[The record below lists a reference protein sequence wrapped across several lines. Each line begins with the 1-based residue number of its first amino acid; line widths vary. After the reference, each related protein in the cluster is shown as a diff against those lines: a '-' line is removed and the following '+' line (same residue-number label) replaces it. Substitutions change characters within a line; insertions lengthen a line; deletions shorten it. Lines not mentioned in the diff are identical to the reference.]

1 MMVFQPSLAARVF
14 LYPIIFNPKPKVA
27 KISFN
32 LGSPRF
38 EPTTIQ
44 MPSQ

>member
-14 LYPIIFNPKPKVA
+14 LYPFIFNPKPKIP
-27 KISFN
+27 KIRFN

-38 EPTTIQ
+38 KPSTTP
-44 MPSQ
+44 MPS